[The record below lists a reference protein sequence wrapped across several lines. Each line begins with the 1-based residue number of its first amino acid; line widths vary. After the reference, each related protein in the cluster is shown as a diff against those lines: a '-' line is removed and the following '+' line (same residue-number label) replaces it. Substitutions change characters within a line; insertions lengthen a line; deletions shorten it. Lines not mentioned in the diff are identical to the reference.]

1 MKFRFSPEY
10 EINAEE
16 EPWSIKGLRIGF
28 YATSGQGKSL
38 NAAILAEQWLD
49 QGGVV
54 VIFEPLAEWHT
65 LKQAYPIQVIG
76 GPHAQDLPLVESQ
89 PKLYARAVIEQGISM
104 VFYTRDIEDEEE
116 LVKFVRTFV
125 HEIMTLEEI
134 HHRPL
139 LLIIEETHEYAP
151 RNTKGHI
158 APPWVYARMI
168 KILKDCFTQG
178 RKLNITPVALTQRP
192 QEIDFTIRQL
202 INYAWF
208 GGFSEQDA
216 NYIDKEILAGYRK
229 EGYDI
234 KKSDLTN
241 VPTGRW
247 TVIGEGMFD
256 RVDVPK
262 SMRKTPH
269 GADTPKLE
277 YIQPLDIDT
286 REAITNLGEKLSEML
301 EKAQEEGSELEK
313 VKRQLRAANNKIEKI
328 QQQTQTGEDLKNLLQ
343 NVLNTGSSG
352 GVDKAVV
359 AKLEEQHKQQF
370 AELNE
375 ELQGIKN
382 TWSSPEEV
390 AQMEENLVQLENQ
403 VEALGLLQEVFT
415 PIVEPIIEKL
425 ISQIPQ
431 STLDEETIN
440 KIVDKKINSLSITKR
455 QKIVDSD
462 TGIPWVDMWLT
473 KVKTNEGRILRY
485 VATRQPLVLSKR
497 DISVGTGISFT
508 SSGLGSGIS
517 KLKKWRLIEQVEGGY
532 KLAEGPP

>member
-16 EPWSIKGLRIGF
+16 EPWSIKGLRVGF

-116 LVKFVRTFV
+116 LVKFVRTFI

-247 TVIGEGMFD
+247 AVIGEGMFD
-256 RVDVPK
+256 WVDVPK

-277 YIQPLDIDT
+277 YIQPIDIDT
-286 REAITNLGEKLSEML
+286 QEAITNLGEKLSEML

-313 VKRQLRAANNKIEKI
+313 VKRQLRDANSKIEKM
-328 QQQTQTGEDLKNLLQ
+328 QQQTQTAQDLKDLLKRA
-343 NVLNTGSSG
+343 LSEDSSG
-352 GVDKAVV
+352 DVDKKVI
-359 AKLEEQHKQQF
+359 AKLEEQHKQQLT
-370 AELNE
+370 ELNE
-375 ELQGIKN
+375 ELQSIKN
-382 TWSSPEEV
+382 NWSSPAEM
-390 AQMEENLVQLENQ
+390 ADLMEDLAKLEGQ
-403 VEALGLLQEVFT
+403 VETFSLIQEAFT
-415 PIVEPIIEKL
+415 PIVESIVEKL
-425 ISQIPQ
+425 TPQ
-431 STLDEETIN
+431 TVLDEEMIS
-440 KIVDKKINSLSITKR
+440 KIVDKKINSLSVSKK

-462 TGIPWVDMWLT
+462 TGIPWVDIWMPKLRP
-473 KVKTNEGRILRY
+473 NEAKILRY
-485 VATRQPLVLSKR
+485 IATRHPLELSKR
-497 DISVGTGISFT
+497 DISMGTGISFT
-508 SSGLGSGIS
+508 SSGLGSGLS
-517 KLKKWRLIEQVEGGY
+517 KLKKWRLIDQTNGHY
-532 KLAEGPP
+532 KLAEEPP